1 MRQLHQ
7 VAAKGPCK
15 PRQPIDHDKRS
26 ADERGL
32 HGGRAAGHH
41 AHARVHQ
48 GGAGIVAKGNV
59 RCDSIRYAALVP
71 QFLAVC
77 DLITRPARIQRARH
91 RHHVLELRP
100 QALRGADDGRQVQ
113 AQLLAAAAG
122 QQCNPLLAGIKAPAR
137 GKVLTSNVWRRQ
149 FAERVA
155 DELGLH
161 AMLQVELAFKGEDDQ
176 HLAHILLH
184 LSDATPPPRPQLRAD
199 VINHGNT
206 TPVQFAGQP
215 QIPVGEVNQHGHV
228 RAAAV
233 HLIQQPMEA
242 AVEGWQVAEDL
253 EESDDGNVLGLHQQ
267 LASGG
272 LHALAAHAVAFH
284 GAVMQP
290 AQGGQQLRAVKL
302 AGGLARADE
311 HAQGARYGGLGR
323 DCHLRR

>member
-41 AHARVHQ
+41 AHARVEQ
-48 GGAGIVAKGNV
+48 RGAGIVAKMNVDLPAAEGN
-59 RCDSIRYAALVP
+59 LLP
-71 QFLAVC
+71 H
-77 DLITRPARIQRARH
+77 PARIQRARH

-137 GKVLTSNVWRRQ
+137 GKIIPRDGWRRQ

-161 AMLQVELAFKGEDDQ
+161 AMLQVKLAFKGEDDQ

-206 TPVQFAGQP
+206 APVQFAGQP

-302 AGGLARADE
+302 AGGLTRADE